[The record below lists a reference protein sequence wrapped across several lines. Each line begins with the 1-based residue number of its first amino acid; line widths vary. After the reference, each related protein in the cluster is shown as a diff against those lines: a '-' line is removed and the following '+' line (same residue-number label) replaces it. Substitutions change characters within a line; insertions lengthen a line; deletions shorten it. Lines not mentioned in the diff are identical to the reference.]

1 MGNEI
6 FDNLEKAVK
15 EFNGENAANW
25 ARKAVEAKLDP
36 LKAVEALTGAIRDV
50 GDAFAAGDYFLPEL
64 LGAAEAMQSAMP
76 ILNEEIKKGPGSI
89 ASAGKVVAGTVAGD
103 IHNIGKSIFCTLL
116 SAEGF
121 EVIDLGVDVS
131 VDSFL
136 TAIKQNEPDIVAMS
150 ALLTITS
157 AEQKNVIEALEKE
170 GIRDGIKIVVGG
182 AAISEQFAS
191 SIGADGYDPTAV
203 GGVRLARTLLG
214 A

>member
-1 MGNEI
+1 MANEI

-15 EFNGENAANW
+15 EFNSEAAANW
-25 ARKAVEAKLDP
+25 AKKAIEAKLDP

-76 ILNEEIKKGPGSI
+76 ILNEEIRKGPGEVV
-89 ASAGKVVAGTVAGD
+89 SAGKVVAGTVAGD

-121 EVIDLGVDVS
+121 EVFDLGVDVPL
-131 VDSFL
+131 DRFL
-136 TAIKQNEPDIVAMS
+136 LAIKEHEPDIVAMS
-150 ALLTITS
+150 ALLTIT
-157 AEQKNVIEALEKE
+157 AMEQKNVIEALEKR
-170 GIRDGIKIVVGG
+170 GIRNSIKVLVGG
-182 AAISEQFAS
+182 AAISEQFAE

-203 GGVRLARTLLG
+203 GGVKLAKNLLG
-214 A
+214 V

>member
-1 MGNEI
+1 MANEI

-15 EFNGENAANW
+15 EFNSEAAANW
-25 ARKAVEAKLDP
+25 AKKAIEAKLDP

-76 ILNEEIKKGPGSI
+76 ILNEEIKKGPGEI
-89 ASAGKVVAGTVAGD
+89 VSAGKVVAGTVAGD

-121 EVIDLGVDVS
+121 EVVDLGVDVP
-131 VDSFL
+131 VDRFL
-136 TAIKQNEPDIVAMS
+136 GAVKEHEPDIVAMS

-203 GGVRLARTLLG
+203 GGVRLARSLLE

>member
-15 EFNGENAANW
+15 EFSSENAAHW
-25 ARKAVEAKLDP
+25 AKKAVEAKLDP

-76 ILNEEIKKGPGSI
+76 ILNEEIKKGPSEI
-89 ASAGKVVAGTVAGD
+89 VSAGTVVAGTVAGD

-121 EVIDLGVDVS
+121 EVVDLGVDVP
-131 VDSFL
+131 VDKFL
-136 TAIKQNEPDIVAMS
+136 GAVKAHEPDIVAMS
-150 ALLTITS
+150 ALLTIT
-157 AEQKNVIEALEKE
+157 ATEQKNVIQALEKQ
-170 GIRDGIKIVVGG
+170 GFRNALKVLVGG
-182 AAISEQFAS
+182 AAISEQFAD

-203 GGVRLARTLLG
+203 GGVRLARDLLG
-214 A
+214 V

>member
-1 MGNEI
+1 MENEI
-6 FDNLEKAVK
+6 LDNLGKAVK
-15 EFNGENAANW
+15 EFDAEGATSW
-25 ARKAVEAKLDP
+25 ARKAMDEKMDP
-36 LKAVEALTGAIRDV
+36 LKAVEALTEAIREV

-76 ILNEEIKKGPGSI
+76 ILDEVLKTGSQRR

>member
-1 MGNEI
+1 MENEI
-6 FDNLEKAVK
+6 LDNLGKAVK
-15 EFNGENAANW
+15 EFDGEAAADW
-25 ARKAVEAKLDP
+25 ARKAVDEKLDT
-36 LKAVEALTGAIRDV
+36 LKAVEALTEAIREV

-64 LGAAEAMQSAMP
+64 LGAAEAMQCAMP
-76 ILNEEIKKGPGSI
+76 ILDEVLKAGSQKR

-121 EVIDLGVDVS
+121 DVVDLGVDVS
-131 VDSFL
+131 VESFL
-136 TAIKQNEPDIVAMS
+136 KAIKEHEPDIVAMS

-170 GIRDGIKIVVGG
+170 GIRDGIKVVVGG

-203 GGVRLARTLLG
+203 GGVRLARSLLG

>member
-1 MGNEI
+1 M
-6 FDNLEKAVK
+6 DEKM
-15 EFNGENAANW
+15 
-25 ARKAVEAKLDP
+25 DP
-36 LKAVEALTGAIRDV
+36 LKAVEALTEAIREV

-76 ILNEEIKKGPGSI
+76 ILDEVLKTGSQRR

-131 VDSFL
+131 VESFL

-170 GIRDGIKIVVGG
+170 GIRTGSRSWSAAPPSASSSPRASGPTDTIPPPWEGCAWREACWEREG
-182 AAISEQFAS
+182 AAPS
-191 SIGADGYDPTAV
+191 
-203 GGVRLARTLLG
+203 
-214 A
+214 